1 MLRYNKQITNLLH
14 WLVIGLIIMLWLKF
28 FLKDNNEYD
37 YVNSHN
43 ISTHNTT
50 QSSVNGGSIEQYH
63 IFGSAQQLYDIPL
76 NQGKTSL
83 ELILNGTM
91 SNVDEKTGMAY
102 ISNLQGQQKKF
113 KVGDKVFNLAILK
126 EIYKSHVVLNHNG
139 KNEKLSLPENN
150 LLANSA
156 NIKKN
161 KVDNKKT
168 KPAFLKHLN
177 GSQESNWQQLMDQQ
191 KFDHN
196 KISKIVS
203 NISMVTDQ
211 AGNIHGL
218 RVSNLAQGNLLKKHG
233 LKSND
238 IITAIN
244 GEAVSS
250 KNMLSIRK
258 TLEQSP
264 NATVTIKRNGQTE
277 NIKIN
282 LSDI

>member
-1 MLRYNKQITNLLH
+1 MVSYKIINSLH
-14 WLVIGLIIMLWLKF
+14 WLIIGLIIVLWVQF
-28 FLKDNNEYD
+28 FLKDNNEFNYISSQNLST
-37 YVNSHN
+37 VNT
-43 ISTHNTT
+43 I
-50 QSSVNGGSIEQYH
+50 QSSTNSGSIEQYH

-76 NQGKTSL
+76 NQGNTSL

-91 SNVDEKTGMAY
+91 SNADEKSGMAY
-102 ISNLQGQQKKF
+102 ISNLQGQQKKYR
-113 KVGDKVFNLAILK
+113 VGDKVFDLAVLK
-126 EIYKSHVVLNHNG
+126 EVHKNYVVLNHNG
-139 KNEKLSLPENN
+139 KNEKLSLPENEIVT
-150 LLANSA
+150 SFTS
-156 NIKKN
+156 IKKKN
-161 KVDNKKT
+161 TDKKQT

-177 GSQESNWQQLMDQQ
+177 GSQESNWQQLMEQQ
-191 KFDHN
+191 KFDPN

-203 NISMVTDQ
+203 NISIVTDQ
-211 AGNIHGL
+211 TGNIHGL
-218 RVSNLAQGNLLKKHG
+218 RVSNLAQGNMLKKHG

-250 KNMLSIRK
+250 KNMLTIRK

-264 NATVTIKRNGQTE
+264 NATVTIKRNGKTQ

>member
-14 WLVIGLIIMLWLKF
+14 WLVIGLIIMLWLQF
-28 FLKDNNEYD
+28 ILKDNNEYH
-37 YVNSHN
+37 YTNSQN
-43 ISTHNTT
+43 ISTQNTNR
-50 QSSVNGGSIEQYH
+50 SSVDNGSIEQYH
-63 IFGSAQQLYDIPL
+63 IFGSAQQLYDIPI

-91 SNVDEKTGMAY
+91 SNTNEKAGMAY
-102 ISNLQGQQKKF
+102 ISNLLGQQKKF
-113 KVGDKVFNLAILK
+113 KVGDKVFDLAILK
-126 EIYKSHVVLNHNG
+126 EVHKSYVVLNHNG
-139 KNEKLSLPENN
+139 KNEKLSLPENQ

-156 NIKKN
+156 SIIKSKT
-161 KVDNKKT
+161 KNKKT

-177 GSQESNWQQLMDQQ
+177 GSQESNWQQLMEKQ
-191 KFDHN
+191 KFDPN
-196 KISKIVS
+196 KISKIVR

-211 AGNIHGL
+211 TGNIQGL
-218 RVSNLAQGNLLKKHG
+218 RVSNLAQGSLLKKHG

-244 GEAVSS
+244 GESVSS
-250 KNMLSIRK
+250 KNMLTIRK

-264 NATVTIKRNGQTE
+264 NATVTIKRNGQTQS
-277 NIKIN
+277 IKVN